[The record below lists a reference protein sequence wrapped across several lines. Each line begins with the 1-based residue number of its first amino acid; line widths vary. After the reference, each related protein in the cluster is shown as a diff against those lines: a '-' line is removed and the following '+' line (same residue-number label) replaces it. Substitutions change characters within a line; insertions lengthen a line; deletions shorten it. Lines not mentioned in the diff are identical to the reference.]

1 MTYLATHPAAV
12 LLAMGE
18 HLVLVGVAMAIA
30 LVIAFP
36 LGVLSARRP
45 RWGTLVIG
53 VANALYTIPSLALL
67 AVLVLL
73 AGIGP
78 WSAIVAL
85 VLYAQLALVR
95 GVASGLRSVDPAIVD
110 AARGLGMTPLQ
121 TLLRVE
127 LRAALPVIL
136 AGVRVAV
143 VTLVALATVAG
154 WIAAGGLGTLI
165 FLGLS
170 LHHSGPVVAGALA
183 AAALAI
189 ALDLLLRTGERF
201 ART

>member
-1 MTYLATHPAAV
+1 MSYLTAHPAAV
-12 LLAMGE
+12 LTALGE
-18 HLVLVGVAMAIA
+18 HLVLVGVALAIA
-30 LVIAFP
+30 LAIAFP
-36 LGVLSARRP
+36 IGVLAARNA
-45 RWGTLVIG
+45 RWGALAIG
-53 VANALYTIPSLALL
+53 VANVVYTIPSLALL
-67 AVLVLL
+67 AVLVIAL
-73 AGIGP
+73 GIGP
-78 WSAIVAL
+78 WSAIAAL
-85 VLYAQLALVR
+85 VLYAQLALLR
-95 GVASGLRSVDPAIVD
+95 GIAGGLRGVDPALVD

-136 AGVRVAV
+136 AGVRVAA

-170 LHHSGPVVAGALA
+170 LHHSGPVIAGALA

-189 ALDLLLRTGERF
+189 ALDALLRAAERL
-201 ART
+201 ARA

>member
-1 MTYLATHPAAV
+1 VTYLATHPGTV
-12 LLAMGE
+12 LVALGE
-18 HLVLVGVAMAIA
+18 HLA
-30 LVIAFP
+30 LVAVSLVLALAVAFP
-36 LGVLSARRP
+36 LGVLCARRP
-45 RWGTLVIG
+45 RWGALVIT
-53 VANALYTIPSLALL
+53 AASILYTIPSLALL
-67 AVLVLL
+67 AVLVLWL
-73 AGIGP
+73 GIGP
-78 WSAIVAL
+78 RSAIVAL
-85 VLYAQLALVR
+85 VLYAQLALIR
-95 GVASGLRSVDPAIVD
+95 GIAGGLRGVDPALVD
-110 AARGLGMTPLQ
+110 AARGLGMTELQ

-136 AGVRVAV
+136 AGVRVAA

-170 LHHSGPVVAGALA
+170 LHHNGPVIAGALA

-189 ALDLLLRTGERF
+189 VLDLALRTGERF